1 MADQNTLASTSALLD
16 VISRSSGMGGLSTSY
31 ADLLSGYDHRGMG
44 SAVPIHTEG
53 NGLVFFT
60 RPNLN
65 LSYDNLS
72 QDRMLTPLLTQNAYT
87 YQRALR
93 VMLDPVLGNLN
104 LPEGTLAKNLASPL
118 FNVKQ
123 AFLPLLTNTIT
134 SLNGWPDIS
143 LDTFTSPEGRLREVW
158 SLGDGTSKNYQ
169 AIQLNATFRNIG
181 GDPITLL
188 FAIWATYID
197 HVHQD
202 VMTPYLE
209 NIMENR
215 IDYGTRIFRFTMDPS
230 RTRIQKYA
238 SCMGAFPIG
247 VPIGA
252 AMNFSRDVP
261 YSHEN
266 QQEVAIGFQGSGA
279 EYMDPIILQEFN
291 DLVTMFNPEMADDY
305 RPSIFTKVSYQYLKN
320 FNKASSAFPWVNMQT
335 CELEW
340 YVDTGTYEAAVADYL
355 SLAEQAAQSTR
366 QLTSNAKQNA
376 GSLPQTVAGTASPA
390 QGDSIFPA
398 AGYSQALTDL
408 ANDMVVPD
416 AVNSNSINTTGNPPA
431 A

>member
-1 MADQNTLASTSALLD
+1 MATQSTTDITNLASTSTLLD
-16 VISRSSGMGGLSTSY
+16 LISRSTGMGSLSSSY
-31 ADLLSGYDHRGMG
+31 AELMGGFDHRGMG
-44 SAVPIHTEG
+44 AAVPIHTEG

-72 QDRMLTPLLTQNAYT
+72 QDRMLSPLLTRNPYT

-93 VMLDPVLGNLN
+93 VMLDPVIGHMNLSQ
-104 LPEGTLAKNLASPL
+104 TTASNISTPL
-118 FNVKQ
+118 FNEKQ
-123 AFLPLLTNTIT
+123 AFIPLLTNTIT

-143 LDTFTSPEGRLREVW
+143 LDTFTASEGRQRETW
-158 SLGDGTSKNYQ
+158 SIGDGTSKNYQ
-169 AIQLNATFRNIG
+169 AVQLNATFRNIG

-215 IDYGTRIFRFTMDPS
+215 VDYGTRIFRFTMDPS

-238 SCMGAFPIG
+238 SCMGAYPIG

-252 AMNFSRDVP
+252 AMNYSRDTP

-279 EYMDPIILQEFN
+279 EYLDPIILQEFN
-291 DLVTMFNPEMADDY
+291 DLVAMFNPEMDPSY
-305 RPSIFTKVSYQYLKN
+305 RGGAYTKVGYQYLKH
-320 FNKASSAFPWVNMQT
+320 FNKSQNAYPWVNMQT
-335 CELEW
+335 SELEW
-340 YVDTGTYEAAVADYL
+340 YVDTTTYNAVVSDYG
-355 SLAEQAAQSTR
+355 SLAEQARTTAGTAAQ
-366 QLTSNAKQNA
+366 NP
-376 GSLPQTVAGTASPA
+376 GSLPQTSAGTAAPA
-390 QGDSIFPA
+390 QGDNFFPK
-398 AGYSQALTDL
+398 AGYSQALTDM
-408 ANDMVVPD
+408 ASNMVEPD
-416 AVNSNSINTTGNPPA
+416 AAPPA
-431 A
+431 HRIPPTGASS